1 MLEKEEARIMKK
13 IDSTRDRAS
22 QIKVLKDRNEEQ
34 FLRKI
39 ESKKKENQDLENKKR
54 FIHEMRMNR
63 VLSIEQNRN
72 QVFDINH
79 DSFVNIKHEQ
89 LLNDQKSKMFKES
102 VKKYNHDTK
111 R

>member
-39 ESKKKENQDLENKKR
+39 ESKKQEN
-54 FIHEMRMNR
+54 
-63 VLSIEQNRN
+63 
-72 QVFDINH
+72 
-79 DSFVNIKHEQ
+79 
-89 LLNDQKSKMFKES
+89 
-102 VKKYNHDTK
+102 
-111 R
+111 